1 MLWLWRNSMSSLPD
15 RRFLEEVT
23 GLLQKPITVSTSEGK
38 NYSGVLAGV
47 DSHSLN
53 VCLIEAKDET
63 GKLFHKLFLS
73 GSIVTQIFSSV
84 KPFNLQ
90 ALADRLERVFPRMVK
105 VTEGAGIIVVMDR
118 IRVSEKG
125 ILEGT
130 GLAAERVQKV
140 YDEFIRAQTTA

>member
-1 MLWLWRNSMSSLPD
+1 MSSLPD
-15 RRFLEEVT
+15 RRFMEEVT
-23 GLLQKPITVSTSEGK
+23 GLLQKPITVLTSDGK

-53 VCLIEAKDET
+53 VCLIAAKDET

-73 GSIVTQIFSSV
+73 GNIVTQIFSSV

-105 VTEGAGIIVVMDR
+105 VSEGAGIIVVMDR

-130 GLAAERVQKV
+130 GPAAERVQKV
-140 YDEFIRAQTTA
+140 YDEFIREQTTA